1 MNNPEYSYEL
11 KKTNSTLRDS
21 VRQTD
26 QLTCTVTCH
35 TFNVTDLY
43 CFLYNVVFLST
54 KIYSNFTYVTS
65 DKHIKS
71 EQWFQIKFNSHGVQK
86 VLVHQTIDER
96 VKNIIQDI
104 VNQFNIGVEPMSN
117 MSVGLFRN
125 IFTVKENVPIG
136 SCVTTYTLQ
145 TLLSPE
151 LVTFNSTGHP
161 QENKDD
167 GVIVYALPMHYGYQT
182 GTYVLINKK
191 RTNCSSSMEFFNGM
205 DIVRTCIFF
214 HMCFFNTA
222 ALLLQGIKKVNSFTS
237 ALVIIPLL

>member
-1 MNNPEYSYEL
+1 M
-11 KKTNSTLRDS
+11 T
-21 VRQTD
+21 
-26 QLTCTVTCH
+26 
-35 TFNVTDLY
+35 
-43 CFLYNVVFLST
+43 
-54 KIYSNFTYVTS
+54 YSNFTYVSS

-86 VLVHQTIDER
+86 LLVHQTIDER

-104 VNQFNIGVEPMSN
+104 VNQFNIGVEPMSTA
-117 MSVGLFRN
+117 SVGLFRN

-161 QENKDD
+161 QENKD
-167 GVIVYALPMHYGYQT
+167 GGIIVYALPMRYGYQT

-191 RTNCSSSMEFFNGM
+191 RTDCSSSMEFFNGM
-205 DIVRTCIFF
+205 DIVRTRIFS
-214 HMCFFNTA
+214 HMCFFNCCL
-222 ALLLQGIKKVNSFTS
+222 ALTDRKSV
-237 ALVIIPLL
+237 V